1 MGPRRLSASL
11 AHFTIASLVA
21 VGLAMA
27 PSAVASASTS
37 SSVVPNAS
45 KVKVRIVD
53 WDKLCMAVPGASRSS
68 NVQVIQWRCNGSAAE
83 YWWLVPITSGPDAG
97 FYKLENYHSGLCLE
111 PYRDSNQRGTPVVQN
126 KCRSTVWQ
134 VWDLYY
140 TGSGGDYLIYE
151 VANTGRQACQ
161 FVSEGE
167 ACGMHPDGNSHSA
180 GEGIYLNYTYGSKT
194 FLWSLP

>member
-1 MGPRRLSASL
+1 MGLRRFNA
-11 AHFTIASLVA
+11 
-21 VGLAMA
+21 GLASFAIAGLVTVGVSMA

-37 SSVVPNAS
+37 RPSVPSAARVR
-45 KVKVRIVD
+45 VKIVD
-53 WDKLCMAVPGASRSS
+53 WDGKCMAVPGASRSA
-68 NVQVIQWRCNGSAAE
+68 NVQIVQWGCNGSAAE
-83 YWWLVPITSGPDAG
+83 YWWLVPITSGADAG
-97 FYKLENYHSGLCLE
+97 FYKLQNYHSGLCLE

-140 TGSGGDYLIYE
+140 TGSGGHYLIYE

-180 GEGIYLNYTYGSKT
+180 GVGIYLNYTYGSDT
-194 FLWSLP
+194 YLWSLL

>member
-1 MGPRRLSASL
+1 MGRRRLSASL
-11 AHFTIASLVA
+11 AHFTIAGLVA

-37 SSVVPNAS
+37 SSAVPNAS

-68 NVQVIQWRCNGSAAE
+68 NVQVIQWGCNGSAAE

-97 FYKLENYHSGLCLE
+97 FYKLQNYHSGLCLE

-140 TGSGGDYLIYE
+140 TGSGGHYLIYE

-180 GEGIYLNYTYGSKT
+180 GVGIYLNYTYGSDT

>member
-1 MGPRRLSASL
+1 MGRWRLSAAL
-11 AHFTIASLVA
+11 ARFTIAGLVT

-27 PSAVASASTS
+27 PSAVAWARTS
-37 SSVVPNAS
+37 SSAGPNAAS
-45 KVKVRIVD
+45 VKIRIVD
-53 WDKLCMAVPGASRSS
+53 WDKLCMTLPGGSRSS
-68 NVQVIQWRCNGSAAE
+68 GVQVIQWGCNGSASE

-97 FYKLENYHSGLCLE
+97 FYKLRNYHSGLCLE

-167 ACGMHPDGNSHSA
+167 ACGMHPDGNVHTA